1 MSRIRREII
10 IVVVPISAIREFI
23 AVDLIGSTTFYY
35 ALKIALK
42 KLIFVEP
49 IAIAGSI
56 ILPLVYKKVAHRG
69 GSSHHGPAASAAH
82 AHRSKPPIPIPRF
95 SLQD

>member
-1 MSRIRREII
+1 MSRISREII

-23 AVDLIGSTTFYY
+23 AVDIIGSTTFYY

-42 KLIFVEP
+42 KLVFVEP
-49 IAIAGSI
+49 LAIAGSI
-56 ILPLVYKKVAHRG
+56 VLPLVYKKVAHR
-69 GSSHHGPAASAAH
+69 SSASQRDGRVAAA
-82 AHRSKPPIPIPRF
+82 RSSTPIPRL

>member
-35 ALKIALK
+35 AIKIALK
-42 KLIFVEP
+42 KLVFVEP

-56 ILPLVYKKVAHRG
+56 ILPIVYKKVTHRG
-69 GSSHHGPAASAAH
+69 GADHHGSANAAAPE
-82 AHRSKPPIPIPRF
+82 RSKRIPIPRL

>member
-1 MSRIRREII
+1 LPRIRQEII

-23 AVDLIGSTTFYY
+23 AVDLIGSTTLYY
-35 ALKIALK
+35 SVKVALK
-42 KLIFVEP
+42 KLVLVEP

-56 ILPLVYKKVAHRG
+56 ILPLIYKKVAHRG
-69 GSSHHGPAASAAH
+69 SSSRHRSASAQQ
-82 AHRSKPPIPIPRF
+82 SKKPLSIPRL